1 MPRFKELDA
10 LRGLAALLVVFCH
23 LTALFPQKDYGFK
36 FGITGVDLFFIL
48 SGFVILLT
56 LDGKKSSADFVVSR
70 FSRLFPA
77 YWAAVTLTTMAVFL
91 RHLWTPETE
100 LISLTRYLANLTM
113 VQHYLKSV
121 DIDVVYW
128 TLVIELSFYG
138 GMLILFQLKALKY
151 VELIGF
157 LTLPFAVVFHS
168 EWMKQ
173 DWSRTH
179 DFLSNWLPIVSF
191 YPLFLAGICFYRI
204 RTEGANLW
212 RYGIVALCYGAQLE
226 LFFEGGISRFNF
238 GLPEY
243 SAILGSYFLLFLLF
257 AHNRL
262 HFLVNPVTLFLG
274 RISYS
279 LYLCHHYI
287 GRWVIMPYL
296 IDKMGFGFWP
306 AFSVALVVVICIAY
320 LINRFIEAPA
330 ILYIRGLWHR
340 RSSKTELLTRI

>member
-1 MPRFKELDA
+1 
-10 LRGLAALLVVFCH
+10 LRGIAALSVVLCH
-23 LTALFPQKDYGFK
+23 LTALFPQKNYGFK

-56 LDGKKSSADFVVSR
+56 LDGKKSSTDFLISR

-77 YWAAVTLTTMAVFL
+77 YWAAVSLTTMAVFL
-91 RHLWTPETE
+91 QHIWKPETE
-100 LISLTRYLANLTM
+100 LISLTRYLANLSM
-113 VQHYLKSV
+113 MQLYLKSV

-128 TLVIELSFYG
+128 TLVIELSFYA
-138 GMLILFQLKALKY
+138 GMLILFQLKGLKY
-151 VELIGF
+151 VEGIGF
-157 LTLPFAVVFHS
+157 ASLPLAVVFHS
-168 EWMKQ
+168 EWMKH

-204 RTEGANLW
+204 RTEGVNIW
-212 RYGIVALCYGAQLE
+212 RYGFVALCYGAQLE
-226 LFFEGGISRFNF
+226 LFFEGGNSRFNF
-238 GLPEY
+238 GLGEY
-243 SAILGSYFLLFLLF
+243 SAILAFYFLLFMLF

-262 HFLVNPVTLFLG
+262 HFLINSITLFLG

-296 IDKMGFGFWP
+296 IDQWGFGFWS
-306 AFSVALVVVICIAY
+306 AFSSALLVVLCLAY
-320 LINRFIEAPA
+320 LINRFIEAPS
-330 ILYIRGLWHR
+330 ILYIRGLWYSYNSTPR
-340 RSSKTELLTRI
+340 LSPNIQQKDR